1 MYLKLCNAEVIKK
14 IKDLE
19 EQKHEILSDEQKNC
33 TTTYQTETDMIDTGY
48 DFGQTR
54 KVIENLNKEIMRLK
68 YALNV
73 SNSTVIVEEFGLTIG
88 ECLVYMAQLNNE
100 KSVLERLS
108 RNRSKSRTTL
118 YNGTVEYTVTNYDV
132 EVCKSEA
139 NAVKETIRKLQ
150 LAIDRVNLNNLIEI

>member
-1 MYLKLCNAEVIKK
+1 MKLCNAEVIKK

-19 EQKHEILSDEQKNC
+19 EQKQEILSDEQKNC

-48 DFGQTR
+48 DFGKTR
-54 KVIENLNKEIMRLK
+54 KAVESLNKEIIKLK
-68 YALNV
+68 HALNV

-108 RNRSKSRTTL
+108 RNRSKSRATL
-118 YNGTVEYTVTNYDV
+118 YNGSVEYTITNYDV
-132 EVCKSEA
+132 EICKSEL
-139 NAVKETIRKLQ
+139 NAIKETVRKLQ
-150 LAIDRVNLNNLIEI
+150 LAIDRVNLNNMIEI

>member
-1 MYLKLCNAEVIKK
+1 MKLCNAEVIKK

-19 EQKHEILSDEQKNC
+19 EQKQEILSDEHKNC

-48 DFGQTR
+48 DFEKTR
-54 KVIENLNKEIMRLK
+54 KAVENLNKEIMRLK
-68 YALNV
+68 HALNI
-73 SNSTVIVEEFGLTIG
+73 SNATIIVEEFNLTIG

-100 KSVLERLS
+100 KTVLERMC

-132 EVCKSEA
+132 ESCKSKL
-139 NAVKETIRKLQ
+139 NDVKEAVRKVQ
-150 LAIDRVNLNNLIEI
+150 LAIDRVNLNNMIEV

>member
-1 MYLKLCNAEVIKK
+1 MKLCNAEVIKK

-19 EQKHEILSDEQKNC
+19 EQKQEILSDEQENC

-54 KVIENLNKEIMRLK
+54 KAVENLNREIMRLK
-68 YALNV
+68 HKLNV

-88 ECLVYMAQLNNE
+88 ECLVCMAQLNNE
-100 KSVLERLS
+100 RSVLETLS
-108 RNRSKSRTTL
+108 RNRSKSRATL

-132 EVCKSEA
+132 DLCKTEL
-139 NAVKETIRKLQ
+139 NAVKETVRKLQ
-150 LAIDRVNLNNLIEI
+150 LAIDRVNLNNMIEI

>member
-1 MYLKLCNAEVIKK
+1 MKLCNAEVIKK

-19 EQKHEILSDEQKNC
+19 EQKQDILSDEQKNC

-48 DFGQTR
+48 DFGKTR
-54 KVIENLNKEIMRLK
+54 KGIDNLNKEIMKLK
-68 YALNV
+68 HALNV

-108 RNRSKSRTTL
+108 RNRNKSRVTL
-118 YNGTVEYTVTNYDV
+118 YNGIVEYTVTNYDV
-132 EVCKSEA
+132 EICKSEL
-139 NAVKETIRKLQ
+139 NAIKETVRKLQ